1 MTGCIWLCPEGTAA
15 HYTQAPDKPQV
26 GPAGTLPVPARSH
39 WFNQFFTTH
48 HWTEEGSAVW
58 PKQALL
64 AATKESFFFC
74 LIFFKVVFQGRF
86 QLHRCFAGVGI

>member
-26 GPAGTLPVPARSH
+26 GPTGTLPVPARSH